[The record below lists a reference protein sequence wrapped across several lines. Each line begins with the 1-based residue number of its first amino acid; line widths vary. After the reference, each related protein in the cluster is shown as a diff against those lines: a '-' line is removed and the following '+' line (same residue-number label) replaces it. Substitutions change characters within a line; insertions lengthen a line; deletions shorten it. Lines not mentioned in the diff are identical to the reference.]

1 MMKSLQFAI
10 ALSAAALIA
19 PPAHTDAHGGE
30 SALESRESGVKT
42 GKVYARGKTKA
53 EAYAEAA
60 GKIPNGATPGKP
72 SYIGS
77 DRSGWGCWLEW
88 TK

>member
-1 MMKSLQFAI
+1 MKSLQFII
-10 ALSAAALIA
+10 ALSAAALIV
-19 PPAHTDAHGGE
+19 PPADSLAIGGE
-30 SALESRESGVKT
+30 AVREWTESGVKK

-60 GKIPNGATPGKP
+60 GKIPSGATPGKP

-88 TK
+88 SK